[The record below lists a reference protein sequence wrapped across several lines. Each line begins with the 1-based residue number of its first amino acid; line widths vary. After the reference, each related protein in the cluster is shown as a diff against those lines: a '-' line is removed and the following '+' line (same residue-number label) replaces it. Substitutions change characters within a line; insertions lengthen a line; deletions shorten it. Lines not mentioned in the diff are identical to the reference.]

1 MKSSDRIN
9 LGQMVRKIRSKNA
22 GPFWLTLDIFC
33 VDVENFNY
41 IHNQLQTNKVANL
54 FQIHES
60 KIKRFDIPD
69 LNVIQI
75 SFPRPHIQ
83 GKANDA
89 DMHGASVRRAYR
101 GVRNELKLEQKNFNK
116 NFNK

>member
-1 MKSSDRIN
+1 MKNSTRTK
-9 LGQMVRKIRSKNA
+9 LGQKVRKIRSKNA

-33 VDVENFNY
+33 VDVKNFNY
-41 IHNQLQTNKVANL
+41 IHNQLKTNKVANL

-69 LNVIQI
+69 LNVIKF

-83 GKANDA
+83 GKENDT
-89 DMHGASVRRAYR
+89 DMHGASYAALLE
-101 GVRNELKLEQKNFNK
+101 ELEMN
-116 NFNK
+116 

>member
-9 LGQMVRKIRSKNA
+9 LGRMVRKIRSKNA

-41 IHNQLQTNKVANL
+41 IHNQLKTNKVASL

-69 LNVIQI
+69 LNVIKF

-83 GKANDA
+83 GKANDT
-89 DMHGASVRRAYR
+89 DMHGASYAALLE
-101 GVRNELKLEQKNFNK
+101 ELEMN
-116 NFNK
+116 